1 LFYQLI
7 KPIIRFALKIFCRKI
22 SIRHPEQLEKRGP
35 LLVTAN
41 HPNSFLDAIIIAAS
55 FHQPVHFLAR
65 GDAFIRPWHNRLL
78 RLLNMIPVYR
88 MSEGRENLE
97 LNAHAFEACREILAS
112 GGIVLIFIEGIC
124 INTHELQPFKKGAA
138 RIATESRA
146 LQNFQVLPLG
156 IAYDSFHRF
165 GKAIVIDAGAPV
177 RVQNLLPF
185 AEEPKNLRYFNAQLF
200 SRIKHLVQ
208 LPVQTSQR
216 ASAAWVLFV
225 PAIIG
230 YILHA
235 PLYFLLKTIISRKTK
250 GTVFYDSVLFGALLV
265 LYPVYL
271 ALLAAILLALK
282 LPFFWT
288 LVILLLHPLSAW
300 CVSRGI
306 PRSMQ

>member
-7 KPIIRFALKIFCRKI
+7 KPVIRFALKIFCRKI

-55 FHQPVHFLAR
+55 FHHPVHFLAR
-65 GDAFIRPWHNRLL
+65 GDAFSKPWHNRLL

-97 LNAHAFEACREILAS
+97 LNAHAFEACREILAA

-156 IAYDSFHRF
+156 IAYDSFRRF
-165 GKAIVIDAGAPV
+165 GKTIVIDAGTPV
-177 RVQNLLPF
+177 CVPNLLPF

-200 SRIKHLVQ
+200 SRIMHLVQ
-208 LPVQTSQR
+208 APVPNSRQTATTR
-216 ASAAWVLFV
+216 FLLIPAA
-225 PAIIG
+225 IG
-230 YILHA
+230 YILHG

-271 ALLAAILLALK
+271 VLVAAVLAALK
-282 LPFFWT
+282 LPFFWFLA
-288 LVILLLHPLSAW
+288 LVIFHPLSAW
-300 CVSRGI
+300 AV
-306 PRSMQ
+306 PRAFPGRLP